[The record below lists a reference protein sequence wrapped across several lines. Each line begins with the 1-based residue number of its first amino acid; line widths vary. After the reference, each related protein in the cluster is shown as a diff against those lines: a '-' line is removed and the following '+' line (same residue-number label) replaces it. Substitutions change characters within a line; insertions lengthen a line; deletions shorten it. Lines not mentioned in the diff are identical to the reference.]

1 MKILK
6 LIFCD
11 KKTHSKKVFPLW
23 PDRSG
28 RRERV
33 KLTVYCYTC
42 LNLLSYSFVDNLN
55 PFKGATAHT
64 WLIFLNDFIYSV
76 FEQHWFSLYHH
87 GREGSYWHSLSY
99 FR

>member
-11 KKTHSKKVFPLW
+11 KKNSLKKSVSTMAW
-23 PDRSG
+23 SG

-42 LNLLSYSFVDNLN
+42 LNLLSYSFVDNLD

-64 WLIFLNDFIYSV
+64 
-76 FEQHWFSLYHH
+76 
-87 GREGSYWHSLSY
+87 
-99 FR
+99 